1 MICLPKFF
9 KFKGALA
16 SSIDVINYV
25 VVVSDTF
32 SIRNQGASTLDNL
45 KVLEKNYTE
54 SNNKIETTT
63 TIVAS
68 FGCPFEG

>member
-1 MICLPKFF
+1 MICLPKIF

-54 SNNKIETTT
+54 SNNKI
-63 TIVAS
+63 
-68 FGCPFEG
+68 